1 MTHLSVAFEDLAQS
15 LRVLLEANDKAHRQG
30 LIQLDRAEAVGNIE
44 MGLAAVL
51 NSFHS
56 LYDAMGKSGHD
67 SLVSW
72 YDTPELATILTLRNA
87 RHHNLARKV
96 RTIYTYYVQEAEKI
110 GHMEMYLLVDF
121 PAEEDGADTFDVY
134 MSWSDFREL
143 LQLPQ
148 QESKLRPTVTSAITQ
163 YLGTSRFKE
172 YADCYQLDERRVF
185 FNVVPLIVNA
195 AIKVIPKIKHLVQ
208 PRSTESKTFSTLF
221 DHVLPAKTAEHE
233 VNYGHIVYEE

>member
-1 MTHLSVAFEDLAQS
+1 MPHLSDAFEDLAQA
-15 LRVLLEANDKAHRQG
+15 LRVLLEANDKAHRQR

-44 MGLAAVL
+44 MGLASVL

-56 LYDAMGKSGHD
+56 LYDAMVKSGHD
-67 SLVSW
+67 ALVSW
-72 YDTPELATILTLRNA
+72 YDTPELATILALRNA

-96 RTIYTYYVQEAEKI
+96 RTIYTYYAQEAEKI
-110 GHMEMYLLVDF
+110 GRMEMYLLVDF

-134 MSWSDFREL
+134 MSWADLREL

-163 YLGTSRFKE
+163 YLGTSKFKE
-172 YADCYQLDERRVF
+172 YSDYYQLEEGCVF

-221 DHVLPAKTAEHE
+221 DHISPARTAEHK
-233 VNYGHIVYEE
+233 VNCGPIVYEN